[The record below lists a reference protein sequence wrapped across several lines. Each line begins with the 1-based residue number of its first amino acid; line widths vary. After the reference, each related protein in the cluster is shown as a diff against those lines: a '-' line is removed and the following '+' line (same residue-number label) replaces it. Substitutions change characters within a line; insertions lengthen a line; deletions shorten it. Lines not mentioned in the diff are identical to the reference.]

1 MGRVEKVEGGSSKDY
16 TPSTLYTCISMLLWN
31 TALCT
36 MNTQR
41 KGETEKVQSLVIS
54 ITFKKLEYKES
65 FLFEYCMQNLPFP
78 CISFSISK
86 EKKGININFEF
97 LKFKA
102 DILAPASLEEMVI
115 YRQTNSSTKKL
126 RQQWPKA
133 IMLVR
138 GLNKSAQDL
147 EVQTAAQSSTPHP
160 FCCSAS
166 NLNGVS

>member
-65 FLFEYCMQNLPFP
+65 FLFEYCM
-78 CISFSISK
+78 
-86 EKKGININFEF
+86 
-97 LKFKA
+97 
-102 DILAPASLEEMVI
+102 
-115 YRQTNSSTKKL
+115 
-126 RQQWPKA
+126 
-133 IMLVR
+133 
-138 GLNKSAQDL
+138 
-147 EVQTAAQSSTPHP
+147 
-160 FCCSAS
+160 
-166 NLNGVS
+166 